1 MLVRK
6 GLGFPGCQSI
16 SGTQYATGSRT
27 HCYSRTMPALEFDSH
42 FVRFGDK
49 TVAELLG

>member
-6 GLGFPGCQSI
+6 GFPRCQSI
-16 SGTQYATGSRT
+16 SGTPYAVCSRT

-42 FVRFGDK
+42 LERFGDK
-49 TVAELLG
+49 TAVEILG